1 MPIRDIVIIGVI
13 VIMASIIGIQ
23 WEWIALEK
31 MDNRSL
37 SNELYNLQVQS
48 IEEAKRYEEAQAQAQ
63 DELNKMQKQVKQVL
77 VANVPKKCT
86 DAMKWA
92 INQAQTF
99 RDV

>member
-1 MPIRDIVIIGVI
+1 MPVKDVVIIGVI

-37 SNELYNLQVQS
+37 SNELYDLQVQS
-48 IEEAKRYEEAQAQAQ
+48 IEEAKRYQEAQVQAQ
-63 DELNKMQKQVKQVL
+63 EELNKMQKQVKQVL

-92 INQAQTF
+92 IDQAQTF
-99 RDV
+99 KDV